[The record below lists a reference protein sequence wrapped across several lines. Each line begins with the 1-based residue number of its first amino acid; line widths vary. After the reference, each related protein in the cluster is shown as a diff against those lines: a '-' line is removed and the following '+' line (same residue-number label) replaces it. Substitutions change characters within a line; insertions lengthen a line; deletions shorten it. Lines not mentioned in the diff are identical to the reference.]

1 MKEKTTL
8 TDFGI
13 LLSEAI
19 DEKKNDIN
27 QFVWKESSGT
37 EIRMLD
43 MNASEL
49 QKAYNHV
56 SDMLWNKRIYSP
68 GKYKIKENIKRME
81 EDCNAELL
89 LRYILYEL
97 DIDILKTNRDLLDLI
112 NQFRSVNK
120 IKDDDS
126 VSAIFDNLPSVF
138 ESVSIIK
145 LVRACFDRLGI
156 INKKIISDKFILSQ
170 GIWLTNDE
178 KQDLTEYDENGR
190 IRNYME
196 VIKERLFLN
205 NIRLYINE
213 SGLSYTEFRSLIKLE
228 PFGKVSEV
236 PTNTLKLLR
245 DKILPLL
252 DINIDYHITKWVEI
266 KEQLEKVAEYKN
278 IELKKK
284 DYSENS
290 R

>member
-1 MKEKTTL
+1 
-8 TDFGI
+8 
-13 LLSEAI
+13 
-19 DEKKNDIN
+19 
-27 QFVWKESSGT
+27 
-37 EIRMLD
+37 
-43 MNASEL
+43 
-49 QKAYNHV
+49 
-56 SDMLWNKRIYSP
+56 
-68 GKYKIKENIKRME
+68 
-81 EDCNAELL
+81 
-89 LRYILYEL
+89 
-97 DIDILKTNRDLLDLI
+97 
-112 NQFRSVNK
+112 
-120 IKDDDS
+120 
-126 VSAIFDNLPSVF
+126 
-138 ESVSIIK
+138 
-145 LVRACFDRLGI
+145 
-156 INKKIISDKFILSQ
+156 
-170 GIWLTNDE
+170 LTNDE

-278 IELKKK
+278 ITLVCKE
-284 DYSENS
+284 Y
-290 R
+290 